1 MPFICTPNLDWLWLA
16 VPVALL
22 SLFIPVLLSFV
33 ARFFGLQPLSMWVK
47 AEYAQAAVS
56 FLVIAF
62 VLAMQT
68 AGCSVVGEVALD
80 VAAASG
86 NVHLVGAT
94 GSGTIADPNQIA
106 KGYIIAVTRCAD
118 RIWTFAYIL
127 NWLPE
132 IVKGMSLDVRGAEA
146 ISGGLAF
153 TGIVTVLHYIANG
166 MVYVAVFH
174 FIEYHLLSLAQ
185 YTMLPI
191 FLPIGLLLRSF
202 PLTRGAGGLVTAFA
216 LGFAFVF
223 PMSLVVINAMMP
235 NVGYACAQ
243 VDVKL
248 NDNPFSKMDQCSAN
262 VGSQISM
269 LSQLRGNADDLD
281 SLIALLQRTLGL
293 LYLISVVYPT
303 VALIITFTFIRQT
316 GSLFGA
322 DLAEIGRGLIKL
334 I

>member
-1 MPFICTPNLDWLWLA
+1 MPFVCTPNIGWLWLA

-22 SLFIPVLLSFV
+22 SLFVPVLLSFV

-56 FLVIAF
+56 FLIIAF

-68 AGCSVVGEVALD
+68 AGCSVAGEVALN

-86 NVHLVGAT
+86 NVQLVGVT
-94 GSGTIADPNQIA
+94 NGGTIADPSQIA
-106 KGYIIAVTRCAD
+106 KGYLIAVTACVD
-118 RIWTFAYIL
+118 KVWTFAYIL

-132 IVKGMSLDVRGAEA
+132 LVRGMSLDTRGAEG
-146 ISGGLAF
+146 ISGRLAF
-153 TGIVTVLHYIANG
+153 SGIVTVLHYIANG

-202 PLTRGAGGLVTAFA
+202 PLTRGAGGLVTAFS

-223 PMSLVVINAMMP
+223 PMSFVLITAMMP
-235 NVGYACAQ
+235 NVGYACEQ
-243 VDVKL
+243 VRVEL
-248 NDNPFSKMDQCSAN
+248 ASNPFSQMDQCSTN

-269 LSQLRGNADDLD
+269 LSQLRGNADDID
-281 SLIALLQRTLGL
+281 SLTALLQQTLGL
-293 LYLISVVYPT
+293 LYLQSVVYPT